1 MQTRLMSILEVPS
14 LTMTIILI
22 LVVCLV
28 GMAIMTPG
36 FMTIIIGATVGTIR
50 GIMVGMATGMTR
62 GIMAMQAGTALG
74 TMSTTVGDGLIDMDG
89 TAGIIH
95 IGAVA
100 IM

>member
-1 MQTRLMSILEVPS
+1 MSIQEVPG

-22 LVVCLV
+22 LAVCLV
-28 GMAIMTPG
+28 GMAIMTLG
-36 FMTIIIGATVGTIR
+36 FTTITIGATVGTIR
-50 GIMVGMATGMTR
+50 GIMVGMAAGMTR
-62 GIMAMQAGTALG
+62 GITAMQAGIALG
-74 TMSTTVGDGLIDMDG
+74 TMAITDGAGLIDMDG

>member
-1 MQTRLMSILEVPS
+1 MQTRLMSILEVQG

-22 LVVCLV
+22 LVVCLAGMDIMILGFTTITIGVTAGTTRGTMV
-28 GMAIMTPG
+28 GMAAGM
-36 FMTIIIGATVGTIR
+36 IR
-50 GIMVGMATGMTR
+50 GIMA
-62 GIMAMQAGTALG
+62 IQAGIALG
-74 TMSTTVGDGLIDMDG
+74 TMAITAGAGLIDMDG